1 MWVRALLISAF
12 AVATGGCASM
22 VTAWKN
28 DPLQSYKIES
38 SSIYAMTGDR
48 RTAIIF
54 RDELTKKNRFCAES
68 LPDAVAAFS
77 AASKANAG
85 VKDKVTAGY
94 EDAAYAGLLQT
105 FQRTEIAEIYRQLG
119 WNMCLAWAQGGLED
133 PHYRALLTKF
143 ADGGLD
149 AIAKRAIQEAKFPPV
164 APVTLNVGPGGT
176 VEAAVKNET
185 KTDAKPQ
192 PKKKDDIPL
201 DGVTMQ
207 DADTP
212 SGWCLKGPADYKGGT
227 PGKPPVTE
235 AMPLCK

>member
-1 MWVRALLISAF
+1 VETDDANSRALRFDHSPSFQRVHLL
-12 AVATGGCASM
+12 

-28 DPLQSYKIES
+28 DPLQSYEIKKP
-38 SSIYAMTGDR
+38 SIYAMTGDR
-48 RTAIIF
+48 RTAV
-54 RDELTKKNRFCAES
+54 LLLGPNGYRFCAES
-68 LPDAVAAFS
+68 LPDAVAAYS

-85 VKDKVTAGY
+85 IKDKVTGGF
-94 EDAAYAGLLQT
+94 EDATYAGLMQT

-149 AIAKRAIQEAKFPPV
+149 AIAKRAIQEAKFPPI

-201 DGVTMQ
+201 
-207 DADTP
+207 A
-212 SGWCLKGPADYKGGT
+212 A
-227 PGKPPVTE
+227 
-235 AMPLCK
+235 